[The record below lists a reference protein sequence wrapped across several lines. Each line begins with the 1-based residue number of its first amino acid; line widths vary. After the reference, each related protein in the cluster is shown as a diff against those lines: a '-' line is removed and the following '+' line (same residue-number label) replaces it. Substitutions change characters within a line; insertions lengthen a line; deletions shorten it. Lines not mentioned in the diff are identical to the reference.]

1 MFSGLESFKQVKIC
15 FSNSAHEKFD
25 FLSGP
30 TSDNCSSLFLKLK
43 TVFLSRK
50 DFFNSIGVGLGKESS
65 NKSID

>member
-1 MFSGLESFKQVKIC
+1 MFSGLESFKQVKIY

-30 TSDNCSSLFLKLK
+30 TSDNCSLLFFKLK

-50 DFFNSIGVGLGKESS
+50 DFFNSKGVGLGNES
-65 NKSID
+65 